1 MTLRPS
7 IILLVV
13 ALGCVDAA
21 AQAQRQ
27 FLVSPPLTKPA
38 PVIDTLSDDA
48 LPASAKTNTAQPS
61 DVANAV
67 AGAANAEVPR
77 TTNAQFRLE
86 RLPIAN
92 GAELLTIFGRLDRVR
107 ATDAGRPEVPLI
119 SVVRDTLSDA
129 DPDNDRLR
137 YVWMFTYARPNLM
150 KRIASAIPF
159 LYQNVGNQRQASG
172 GPPKPIIDLAHPRQQ
187 TWNRFFWMGMQNIF
201 LDSYGLPLK
210 ASSRTYR
217 RNAAEYRSGHIMQAL
232 SILDTYERLR
242 SRSQTEGEMLALG
255 DVVASNRK
263 TEQPINDTPA
273 VLLSDLT
280 PAFTPGEMLEMRAR
294 LILSRKTFGGLVGPE
309 SYRDTVIHRTV
320 SSLDNS
326 GHNWELLRQRA
337 EAEGLYFEPLT
348 MPDGQATHAILWIA
362 RSDLRPRP
370 RRQFNDRFLNITD
383 PWSDDRLRNWNGY
396 SRVAYLDGNDRQV
409 RADDPDARAV
419 EMIPLA
425 LYGLDHPK
433 IPALLIDF
441 RHSLNPKRREISRR
455 LLSDVAKNIFS
466 ISNFGNV
473 PYFVGHR
480 VYDFITGRRG
490 MDVNQP
496 TRLQSYSELKLL
508 LSFNSSF
515 DPKLRQEIE
524 RRVQN
529 VSLNPLNNDNETEI
543 RLAQQQYASLMDYAR
558 RPEGL
563 AAKIERDRRAEMVA
577 LEHGRPA
584 RFFYN
589 LANVFSFGRYVHREK
604 ATPELYARLEKSR
617 RLEYHTQFLKEVAKS
632 SSQADVAWDMEK
644 VVASLQFLA
653 DEGNE
658 APGAAAKAAA
668 AMFQKTSDD
677 EARRLCLEAL
687 SRINNRTA
695 RRELVKIYQREQ
707 PQSELRAQVADRVR
721 KAVADDVRVK
731 PAEARSL
738 LNQVGQR

>member
-1 MTLRPS
+1 MTVRPS
-7 IILLVV
+7 IILLLL
-13 ALGCVDAA
+13 ALSCVDAA
-21 AQAQRQ
+21 AQAPRQ
-27 FLVSPPLTKPA
+27 FLVT
-38 PVIDTLSDDA
+38 
-48 LPASAKTNTAQPS
+48 PASAKPATVVVDAPAADATSANTKTKPAQPF
-61 DVANAV
+61 
-67 AGAANAEVPR
+67 GAANEIVAAGAEVPK
-77 TTNAQFRLE
+77 TANPQFRLE
-86 RLPIAN
+86 RLQIAN
-92 GAELLTIFGRLDRVR
+92 GAELLTIFGRLDGLRT
-107 ATDAGRPEVPLI
+107 TDAARPEVPLI
-119 SVVRDTLSDA
+119 SVVRDTLA
-129 DPDNDRLR
+129 DTDTANDRLR
-137 YVWMFTYARPNLM
+137 YVWMLTYARPNLM
-150 KRIASAIPF
+150 KRFASAIPF
-159 LYQNVGNQRQASG
+159 LYQHVGNQRPASNEL
-172 GPPKPIIDLAHPRQQ
+172 PKPIIDLANPKRQ
-187 TWNRFFWMGMQNIF
+187 TWNRLFWMGLQNIF

-217 RNAAEYRSGHIMQAL
+217 RNAADYRSGHILQAL

-242 SRSQTEGEMLALG
+242 SRSHTEGEMLALG
-255 DVVASNRK
+255 EVVANNAK
-263 TEQPINDTPA
+263 TEQPINDAPA
-273 VLLSDLT
+273 TVLSDLT
-280 PAFTPGEMLEMRAR
+280 LAFTPGEMLEMRAR

-309 SYRDTVIHRTV
+309 TYRETVTHRTV
-320 SSLDNS
+320 SSIDTS

-362 RSDLRPRP
+362 KSDLSRQP
-370 RRQFNDRFLNITD
+370 RRQFHDRFLNISD

-396 SRVAYLDGNDRQV
+396 SRVAYVDVNNRPV

-441 RHSLNPKRREISRR
+441 RHSLNPRKREMSRR
-455 LLSDVAKNIFS
+455 LLGDIAKNVFS
-466 ISNFGNV
+466 LSNFGNL
-473 PYFVGHR
+473 PYFAGR
-480 VYDFITGRRG
+480 SVYDFITGRRG
-490 MDVNQP
+490 MDINQP

-508 LSFNSSF
+508 LSFNSSI

-529 VSLNPLNNDNETEI
+529 VSLNPLNDGNETEV

-558 RPEGL
+558 RPDGL
-563 AAKIERDRRAEMVA
+563 PAKIERDRRAEMVA
-577 LEHGRPA
+577 LEHRRPA

-589 LANVFSFGRYVHREK
+589 LANVLSFGRYVHREK

-617 RLEYHTQFLKEVAKS
+617 RLEYHTQFLNEVARS

-653 DEGNE
+653 GEGNE

-668 AMFQKTSDD
+668 AIFRKTSDA

-687 SRINNRTA
+687 STINNRTA
-695 RRELVKIYQREQ
+695 RSELIKIYQREQ
-707 PQSELRAQVADRVR
+707 PRSELRAEVAARLR
-721 KAVADDVRVK
+721 KAVSDDVRVK

-738 LNQVGQR
+738 LNHVSQQ